1 MFPRSFIY
9 TCNEP
14 LPSFIHNFQH
24 IFGFFCRGSGL
35 SSLLMSTTHSM
46 TSSNFA
52 FIPRK
57 LTKKTLQE
65 RICST
70 FVSSASDGAPTPQ
83 NRIDDI
89 EFEYDRQPGPSRP
102 RKEQSL
108 LEESDYADLIALAL
122 SDHAL
127 WSNHELM
134 DLMNSNDE
142 GCKSAF

>member
-1 MFPRSFIY
+1 MFPRSFITSLY
-9 TCNEP
+9 
-14 LPSFIHNFQH
+14 LPSPTTFNTFSDFI
-24 IFGFFCRGSGL
+24 CWGSGL
-35 SSLLMSTTHSM
+35 SSLLTSTTHSM

-70 FVSSASDGAPTPQ
+70 FVSSASDSAPTPQ
-83 NRIDDI
+83 NRIDNID
-89 EFEYDRQPGPSRP
+89 FEYDRQAGPSKP

-134 DLMNSNDE
+134 DLINSSDE
-142 GCKSAF
+142 GCKSAFCL